1 MTLKSKT
8 FLNHK
13 DLVDFVNKNIC
24 RNDIQEIIKDGD
36 YYILFYW
43 EKEGETITI
52 SDYIK
57 PKYFYA
63 SENTE

>member
-13 DLVDFVNKNIC
+13 DLVDFVNKNIY
-24 RNDIQEIIKDGD
+24 RNDIQEIIKDRS

-43 EKEGETITI
+43 EKRG
-52 SDYIK
+52 
-57 PKYFYA
+57 
-63 SENTE
+63 